1 MRFCLTLLVLLTIL
15 LLAAC
20 SPQPLPKKPT
30 AIPTL
35 IPATMPAQAPSS
47 QAALAGTHP
56 GSAIFDANCFA
67 CHTLTEETKVG
78 PGLAG
83 LFERATLPDGN
94 PVNDENLKGWIR
106 TGGGAMPGL
115 PLSEGDLNTLLE
127 FLAQALG
134 ETEVEGGDELGQEVF
149 QANCSVCHNLNAEEK
164 VGPGLAGFF
173 EKAEL
178 PNGTPLNNEN
188 LKAWIKS
195 GGGAMPG
202 VPLPENEL
210 EALIVYLENA
220 TK

>member
-1 MRFCLTLLVLLTIL
+1 MRLCLKLLTLLTVL

-30 AIPTL
+30 PIPTL

-47 QAALAGTHP
+47 QTAPAGTHP
-56 GSAIFDANCFA
+56 GSAIFDANCSA

-83 LFERATLPDGN
+83 LFGRAALPNGN

-115 PLSEGDLNTLLE
+115 PLSDSDLDTLVE
-127 FLAQALG
+127 FLTQALG
-134 ETEVEGGDELGQEVF
+134 ETEAEGSDGLGQEVF
-149 QANCSVCHNLNAEEK
+149 QANCSVCHNLNAETK
-164 VGPGLAGFF
+164 VGPGLAGLFDR
-173 EKAEL
+173 AEL
-178 PNGTPLNNEN
+178 PNGNPVSDEN
-188 LKAWIKS
+188 LKTWIEN